1 MELNST
7 SRDPATESR
16 LSSADIER
24 VLLLGPVGPKLDFLK
39 STFGEKSPRLQ
50 AKWYDL
56 HDWIEYSVEKD
67 AVFCFYCSLFG
78 RQGKSFCD
86 FFENRML
93 YAVIIF

>member
-7 SRDPATESR
+7 SRDPASESS

-24 VLLLGPVGPKLDFLK
+24 VLLLGPVRPKLDFPK
-39 STFGEKSPRLQ
+39 STFGEKSLRFQ
-50 AKWYDL
+50 EKWYDL

-78 RQGKSFCD
+78 MQGNSFCD

-93 YAVIIF
+93 CAVFIF